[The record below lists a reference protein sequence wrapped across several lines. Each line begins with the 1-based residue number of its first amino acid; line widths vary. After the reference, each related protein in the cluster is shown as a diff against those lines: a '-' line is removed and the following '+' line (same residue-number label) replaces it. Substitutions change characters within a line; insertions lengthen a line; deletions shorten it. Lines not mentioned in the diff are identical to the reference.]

1 MPELPEIET
10 VRRVVGPQMVGRRV
24 TEVSVRHP
32 KVIGRPDPE
41 SFAER
46 LVGRTFTDLT
56 RRGKNL
62 TAILDDGSR
71 MVMHMRMT
79 GCLVVAPHDR
89 PEEPH
94 THIVIG
100 LDDGMEL
107 RFSDTRRFGRFWML
121 ADGEDDDCTGICKLG
136 PEPFD
141 PSFTA
146 EYLENRIGGSR
157 RAIKECLLDQGVVAG
172 IGNIYS
178 DEILFDTGIDP
189 VCPACLLDHDD
200 WSRLAEEIPRAL
212 GFFIEKNEISP
223 EEWLEGK
230 GKEYRN
236 TPYIRIYVHAG
247 QPCPVCGT
255 PLVRRV
261 VGGRSSVSCPMCQR
275 SRGC

>member
-10 VRRVVGPQMVGRRV
+10 VRRVVGPQIVGRRV

-32 KVIGRPDPE
+32 KVVGRPDPE

-46 LVGRTFTDLT
+46 LVGRTFTDLI
-56 RRGKNL
+56 RRGKSL

-94 THIVIG
+94 THIVIS
-100 LDDGMEL
+100 LDDGKGL
-107 RFSDTRRFGRFWML
+107 RFSDTRRFGRFWLL
-121 ADGEDDDCTGICKLG
+121 ADGEEDDCTGICKLG

-146 EYLENRIGGSR
+146 EYLENRIGNSR
-157 RAIKECLLDQGVVAG
+157 RAVKECLLDQGVVAG

-178 DEILFDTGIDP
+178 DEILFDTNIDP
-189 VCPACLLDHDD
+189 MCPACLLGHED
-200 WSRLAEEIPRAL
+200 WERLAEEIPRAL
-212 GFFIEKNEISP
+212 MFFIEKNEISP

-236 TPYIRIYVHAG
+236 TPYIRIYGHAG

-261 VGGRSSVSCPMCQR
+261 IGGRSSVSCPMCQR

>member
-10 VRRVVGPQMVGRRV
+10 VRRVIGPQIVGRRV

-32 KVIGRPDPE
+32 NVVGHPDPE
-41 SFAER
+41 SFAEH
-46 LVGRTFTDLT
+46 LVGKTFTDMT
-56 RRGKNL
+56 RRGKSL
-62 TAILDDGSR
+62 TAILDDRSR

-79 GCLVVAPHDR
+79 GCLVVAPRDR

-94 THIVIG
+94 THIVIS
-100 LDDGMEL
+100 LDDGNEL
-107 RFSDTRRFGRFWML
+107 RFSDTRRFGRFWLL
-121 ADGEDDDCTGICKLG
+121 AEGEEDDCTGICNLG

-146 EYLENRIGGSR
+146 EYLKNRVGNSR

-178 DEILFDTGIDP
+178 DEILFDTNIDP
-189 VCPACLLDHDD
+189 MCPACLLGHKD
-200 WSRLAEEIPRAL
+200 WERLAEEIPRAL
-212 GFFIEKNEISP
+212 RFFIEKNEISP

-236 TPYIRIYVHAG
+236 TPYIRIYGHAG

-261 VGGRSSVSCPMCQR
+261 IGGRSSVSCPECQR
-275 SRGC
+275 PRR

>member
-10 VRRVVGPQMVGRRV
+10 VRRVVGPQIVGRRV

-94 THIVIG
+94 PHIVIG

-107 RFSDTRRFGRFWML
+107 RFSDTRRFGRFWL
-121 ADGEDDDCTGICKLG
+121 LVDGED
-136 PEPFD
+136 
-141 PSFTA
+141 
-146 EYLENRIGGSR
+146 
-157 RAIKECLLDQGVVAG
+157 V
-172 IGNIYS
+172 
-178 DEILFDTGIDP
+178 
-189 VCPACLLDHDD
+189 D
-200 WSRLAEEIPRAL
+200 W
-212 GFFIEKNEISP
+212 
-223 EEWLEGK
+223 
-230 GKEYRN
+230 
-236 TPYIRIYVHAG
+236 
-247 QPCPVCGT
+247 
-255 PLVRRV
+255 
-261 VGGRSSVSCPMCQR
+261 
-275 SRGC
+275 RGLC

>member
-10 VRRVVGPQMVGRRV
+10 VRRVVGPQIVGRRV

-32 KVIGRPDPE
+32 KVVGRPDPK
-41 SFAER
+41 SFTER
-46 LVGRTFTDLT
+46 LVDRTFADLT
-56 RRGKNL
+56 RRGKSL

-79 GCLVVAPHDR
+79 GCLVVAPRDR

-94 THIVIG
+94 THIVIS
-100 LDDGMEL
+100 LDDGNEL
-107 RFSDTRRFGRFWML
+107 RFSDTRRFGRFWLL
-121 ADGEDDDCTGICKLG
+121 AEGDEDDCTGICNLG

-146 EYLENRIGGSR
+146 EYLENRVGNSR

-178 DEILFDTGIDP
+178 DEILFDTNIDP
-189 VCPACLLDHDD
+189 MCPACLLDYDD
-200 WSRLAEEIPRAL
+200 WERLAEEIPRAL
-212 GFFIEKNEISP
+212 RFFIEKNEISP

-236 TPYIRIYVHAG
+236 TPYIRIYGHAG

-261 VGGRSSVSCPMCQR
+261 IGGRSSVSCPECQR
-275 SRGC
+275 PRR

>member
-10 VRRVVGPQMVGRRV
+10 VRRVIGPQIVGRRV

-32 KVIGRPDPE
+32 KVIGHPDPE

-56 RRGKNL
+56 RRGKSL
-62 TAILDDGSR
+62 TAILDDRSR

-89 PEEPH
+89 PEESH
-94 THIVIG
+94 THIIIG

-107 RFSDTRRFGRFWML
+107 RFSDTRRFGRFWLL
-121 ADGEDDDCTGICKLG
+121 ADGEDDDCTGVCKLG

-157 RAIKECLLDQGVVAG
+157 RTIKECLLDQSVVAG

-178 DEILFDTGIDP
+178 DEILFNTGIDP
-189 VCPACLLDHDD
+189 LCPACRLCHED
-200 WSRLAEEIPRAL
+200 WKRLAEEIPRAL
-212 GFFIEKNEISP
+212 RYFIEKNEISP
-223 EEWLEGK
+223 DDWLEGK
-230 GKEYRN
+230 GREYRN
-236 TPYIRIYVHAG
+236 TPYIRIYGHSG
-247 QPCPVCGT
+247 EPCPVCGT

-261 VGGRSSVSCPMCQR
+261 IGGRSSVSCPECQR
-275 SRGC
+275 LRR

>member
-107 RFSDTRRFGRFWML
+107 RFSDTRRFGRFWLL
-121 ADGEDDDCTGICKLG
+121 ADGEDDDCTGVCKLG

-157 RAIKECLLDQGVVAG
+157 RTIKECLLDQSVVAG

-178 DEILFDTGIDP
+178 DEILFNTGIDP
-189 VCPACLLDHDD
+189 LCPACHLCHED
-200 WSRLAEEIPRAL
+200 WKYLAKEIPRAL
-212 GFFIEKNEISP
+212 RFFIEKNKISP
-223 EEWLEGK
+223 DDWLEGK
-230 GKEYRN
+230 GREYRN
-236 TPYIRIYVHAG
+236 TPYIRIYGHSG
-247 QPCPVCGT
+247 EPCPVCGT

-261 VGGRSSVSCPMCQR
+261 IGGRSSVSCPECQKLR
-275 SRGC
+275 R